1 MEREAMLLSL
11 LRSEILGERAEILSD
26 FAEISALM
34 NMAKKQD
41 FLHVIASALLKT
53 DIFESE
59 AALADERVRAMKVAC
74 ERAQMLGIYR
84 YETLMHAQGEILRI
98 FSEEKIPHIPLKG
111 AVMREYYPEPW
122 HRSSCD
128 IDILVHEEDLD
139 RACDALAGR
148 AGYRVEGDK
157 KYHDIHLYSP
167 SGTHLELHYNLRS
180 TFAAYDKV
188 LCRAWDYAKEDANN
202 CCRFMLSDAFFV
214 FHHVAHMAYHFENGG
229 CGVKPFLD
237 LFILQ
242 TRRETDFEGARA
254 LLAEAG
260 LSLFFESMMALCRV
274 WFMGDAHTALTL
286 QTEQYVLSGGVYGT
300 VDNSVWMGRKARGG
314 RIGYALSRIF
324 MPKEMLCRAY
334 PVLERHPW
342 LLPLMQV
349 RRWGRILFKGGIR
362 RGARELSANHR
373 ITEAEAAEAA
383 AFLSE
388 LGL

>member
-1 MEREAMLLSL
+1 MKSTEMLLSL
-11 LRSEILGERAEILSD
+11 LRSEIMGEKMEIPSD
-26 FAEISALM
+26 FAEISAVM

-41 FLHVIASALLKT
+41 FLHVAASALLKT

-59 AALADERVRAMKVAC
+59 AARADERVRAMKAAC
-74 ERAQMLGIYR
+74 ERAQMMGIYR
-84 YETLMHAQGEILRI
+84 HETLMHAQGEILRI
-98 FSEEKIPHIPLKG
+98 FSEEGIPHIPLKG

-128 IDILVHEEDLD
+128 VDILVREEDLD
-139 RACDALAGR
+139 HACDVLAGR
-148 AGYRVEGDK
+148 AGYRVDGNK

-180 TFAAYDKV
+180 TVAAYDKV
-188 LCRAWDYAKEDANN
+188 LARVWDYAEEDANH
-202 CCRFMLSDAFFV
+202 CWRFVLSDAFFV

-254 LLAEAG
+254 LLSEAG
-260 LSLFFESMMALCRV
+260 LLAFFENMMALCRV
-274 WFMGDAHTALTL
+274 WFMGEEHTVLTL
-286 QTEQYVLSGGVYGT
+286 KTEQYLLSGGVYGT
-300 VDNSVWMGRKARGG
+300 VDNSVLLKQKARGG

-324 MPKEMLCRAY
+324 APMELVRCTY
-334 PVLERHPW
+334 PVLNRHPW
-342 LLPLMQV
+342 LFPLVQV
-349 RRWGRILFKGGIR
+349 RRWCRILFKGGIR
-362 RGARELSANHR
+362 RGARELCANHR
-373 ITEAEAAEAA
+373 ITEAEAMAAA

>member
-1 MEREAMLLSL
+1 MEKGKMLLSL
-11 LRSEILGERAEILSD
+11 LRAEIMGERAEILSD
-26 FAEISALM
+26 FIVISALM

-59 AALADERVRAMKVAC
+59 AARADEKARAMKAAC
-74 ERAQMLGIYR
+74 ERAQLMGIYR

-128 IDILVHEEDLD
+128 VDILVREEDLD

-180 TFAAYDKV
+180 TIAAYDKV
-188 LCRAWDYAKEDANN
+188 LTRVWDYTEEDANN
-202 CCRFMLSDAFFV
+202 CCRFYQTSAFFV

-229 CGVKPFLD
+229 CGIKPFMD

-260 LSLFFESMMALCRV
+260 LLAFFENMMALCRV
-274 WFMGDAHTALTL
+274 WFMGEEHTALTL
-286 QTEQYVLSGGVYGT
+286 KTEQYLLSGGVYGS
-300 VDNSVWMGRKARGG
+300 VDNSVLLKQKARGG

-324 MPKEMLCRAY
+324 APMELLKCTY
-334 PVLERHPW
+334 PVLNRHPW
-342 LLPLMQV
+342 LMPLMQV
-349 RRWGRILFKGGIR
+349 RRWCRILFKGGIR

-383 AFLSE
+383 AFLTE

>member
-11 LRSEILGERAEILSD
+11 LRSEILGEKAGVYAD
-26 FAEISALM
+26 FAEISAVM
-34 NMAKKQD
+34 KMAKKQD
-41 FLHVIASALLKT
+41 FLHVIASALLKA

-59 AALADERVRAMKVAC
+59 AALADERVRAMKAAC
-74 ERAQMLGIYR
+74 ERAQMMGIYR
-84 YETLMHAQGEILRI
+84 HETLMHAQGEILRV

-128 IDILVHEEDLD
+128 IDILVREEDLD
-139 RACDALAGR
+139 RACDALARR
-148 AGYRVEGDK
+148 AGYRVEGNK

-180 TFAAYDKV
+180 TIAAYDKV
-188 LCRAWDYAKEDANN
+188 LARVWDYAAEDANN
-202 CCRFMLSDAFFV
+202 SCRFMLSDAFFV

-254 LLAEAG
+254 LLSEAG
-260 LSLFFESMMALCRV
+260 LLTFFENMMALCRV

-286 QTEQYVLSGGVYGT
+286 KTERYLLSGGVYGS
-300 VDNSVWMGRKARGG
+300 VDNSVLLKQKARGG

-324 MPKEMLCRAY
+324 APMELLKCTY
-334 PVLERHPW
+334 PVLHRHPW
-342 LLPLMQV
+342 LFPFMQA
-349 RRWGRILFKGGIR
+349 RRWCRIVFGGGLR
-362 RGARELSANHR
+362 RGAKELSANQR
-373 ITEAEAAEAA
+373 ITEAEAMEAA